1 MQVRFFPD
9 ADAMRAWLRQ
19 NHASLDE
26 QWVGYFKKGSGRKSV
41 TWAESVDVALC
52 FGWID
57 GVRQRIDETSYR
69 IRFTPRRPGS
79 RWSERNLRRMEEL
92 LAAGLVEDA
101 GRAAFKARDPAAD
114 RHAAAERAAAALP
127 DAYLAKLKADPAVWR
142 FFESSRPSYRKM
154 AAQWVTSAKQ
164 EETRLRR
171 LGILIESCARGEWI
185 PPLRWLKK
193 PRAPTR

>member
-1 MQVRFFPD
+1 MPVRFFPD

-101 GRAAFKARDPAAD
+101 GRAAFEARDPDAD
-114 RHAAAERAAAALP
+114 RHAAAERADAALP

-142 FFESSRPSYRKM
+142 FFESARPSYRKM
-154 AAQWVTSAKQ
+154 AAQWVISAKQ

-171 LGILIESCARGEWI
+171 LGILTESCARGEWI

-193 PRAPTR
+193 PRTPTR